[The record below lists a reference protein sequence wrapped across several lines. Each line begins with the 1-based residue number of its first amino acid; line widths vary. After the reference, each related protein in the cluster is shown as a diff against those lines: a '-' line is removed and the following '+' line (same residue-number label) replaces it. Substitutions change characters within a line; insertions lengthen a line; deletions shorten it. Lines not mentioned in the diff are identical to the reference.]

1 MPLRAVFNSSIDASS
16 PGELHRC
23 PARDGDDSAG
33 AVRAHLDF
41 DIDAGPL
48 LAECTLEFADELEE
62 DVSYTVRG
70 RVTSV
75 MRKTGRTRGVF
86 DLTTCVFELFAPGE
100 ADKPSRCDQLLCA
113 ARTGDQ

>member
-1 MPLRAVFNSSIDASS
+1 MTVR
-16 PGELHRC
+16 ELF
-23 PARDGDDSAG
+23 AL
-33 AVRAHLDF
+33 LDF

-75 MRKTGRTRGVF
+75 MRKTGRSRGVF

-100 ADKPSRCDQLLCA
+100 ADKPVA
-113 ARTGDQ
+113 AVTNVYALPRTGDQ